1 MFDNFRFSTYTITL
15 FVNKV
20 AFLVVLF
27 IYFFNHLESSF
38 LQVSD
43 PGVHRA
49 LGGVRRTSLWGQGGG
64 GEGDWLFTG
73 KLVE

>member
-1 MFDNFRFSTYTITL
+1 M
-15 FVNKV
+15 NKV
-20 AFLVVLF
+20 AFLVVIF

-49 LGGVRRTSLWGQGGG
+49 LAGVRTSLWGQGGG

-73 KLVE
+73 KLIE